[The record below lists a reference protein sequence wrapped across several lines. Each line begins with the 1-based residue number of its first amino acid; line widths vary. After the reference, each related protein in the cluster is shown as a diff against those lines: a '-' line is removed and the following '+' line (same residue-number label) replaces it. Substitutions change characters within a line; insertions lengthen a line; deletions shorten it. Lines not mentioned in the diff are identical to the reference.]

1 MGFGQ
6 GDKGFVSEKR
16 ISLQCYIGEEN
27 LERLGVLG
35 FSFFALRGW
44 YLPAFT
50 SADEPRTAA
59 AELLPERLRFFMD
72 WKIKTL

>member
-16 ISLQCYIGEEN
+16 LSLQCYIGEEN

-35 FSFFALRGW
+35 FSFFCVEGMV
-44 YLPAFT
+44 
-50 SADEPRTAA
+50 SAGFYIR
-59 AELLPERLRFFMD
+59 
-72 WKIKTL
+72 